1 MKGKRKELNERMIAF
16 REDYMR
22 ANARINFLL
31 ATDDR
36 GDELERLEAFVG
48 YIDNL
53 VECFPESQRNV
64 LRLCI
69 LDDVPLTNAA
79 IDIGY
84 HYTWVIQ
91 LRDQAVATLEEILDG
106 NSIVRSKRGLEV
118 LEKLDAYYGKNNGGG
133 TNGDIASDID
143 SINESTE
150 HSQED

>member
-31 ATDDR
+31 ANDDR
-36 GDELERLEAFVG
+36 GDELERLESFVG

-53 VECFPESQRNV
+53 VECFPESQRKV

-106 NSIVRSKRGLEV
+106 DNTVRSKRGLEV
-118 LEKLDAYYGKNNGGG
+118 LEKLDAYYGKNNGGN
-133 TNGDIASDID
+133 TNGDIASDVD
-143 SINESTE
+143 SIAESNE